1 MKVLLEE
8 TSLKIKKKGEDLSI
22 KRDGNCGRKHA
33 STPRQGR
40 KLVAMCKENRS
51 ASSKMLAAEW
61 KLVGVQA
68 SPATVRRR
76 LAEKGFRACRP
87 VKIPKLTLAMMSKI
101 LAWAK
106 AH

>member
-1 MKVLLEE
+1 
-8 TSLKIKKKGEDLSI
+8 
-22 KRDGNCGRKHA
+22 
-33 STPRQGR
+33 
-40 KLVAMCKENRS
+40 
-51 ASSKMLAAEW
+51 MLAAEW

-68 SPATVRRR
+68 CPATVRRR

-87 VKIPKLTLAMMSKI
+87 VKRPKLTPAMMIKR